1 MDIVL
6 KGKKGKNKITP
17 APQIARTYWLTK
29 KGKEAAL
36 MAATAYL
43 KKGNYKEAIR
53 YFDKCKTNDNMVKAS
68 ILAGKAAC
76 YSELKDLEKAAD
88 LFLAAAKKG
97 DNEFTAGNYKKAGI
111 HYEMAKKY
119 GKAVKAYTLLKEKYA
134 GSGIQEISDID
145 RYIYKAKAL
154 NGDLIKN

>member
-1 MDIVL
+1 
-6 KGKKGKNKITP
+6 
-17 APQIARTYWLTK
+17 
-29 KGKEAAL
+29 

-111 HYEMAKKY
+111 HYEMAKN
-119 GKAVKAYTLLKEKYA
+119 TEK
-134 GSGIQEISDID
+134 Q
-145 RYIYKAKAL
+145 
-154 NGDLIKN
+154 